1 MKKQHLRMAAELA
14 VNLCLPWLAYTLAEP
29 RYGEFGALL
38 VSSVP
43 PLLWSLGELAWHR
56 RIDALSMLVL
66 AGIALSAL
74 AMALG
79 GDARLLLLRESLI
92 SGLIGLIFL
101 ASLLLKRPLVYFL
114 ARATV
119 TRQNA
124 ESGASS
130 FHSWWQNP
138 PAQRAIRG
146 ITAAWGLGLTSEAAL
161 RTWMAFHW
169 PTERVLAIAP
179 ALGYLITGGLG
190 LWTFWRVRSLKNRR
204 ADAPPSSVDSE

>member
-1 MKKQHLRMAAELA
+1 MKKQHLRIAAELA
-14 VNLCLPWLAYTLAEP
+14 VNLCLPWLSYTLAEP
-29 RYGEFGALL
+29 HYGEFGALL
-38 VSSVP
+38 ISSIP

-66 AGIALSAL
+66 AGIVLSAL

-79 GDARLLLLRESLI
+79 GDARLLLVRESLI
-92 SGLIGLIFL
+92 SGLIGLVFL
-101 ASLLLKRPLVYFL
+101 ISLLFKRPLVYFL

-124 ESGASS
+124 ENGATG
-130 FHSWWQNP
+130 FHTWWQNP

-146 ITAAWGLGLTSEAAL
+146 ITGVWGLGLTFEATL
-161 RTWMAFHW
+161 RIWLAFHW

-204 ADAPPSSVDSE
+204 TDASPPSVNSE